1 MIFCFQAMNEC
12 LDIEVPCSKIHHTNQ
27 FDSGN
32 QSQSGNRFETD
43 GFQTVPADKLEKD
56 SNQFKFESGQFKT
69 GLNQFGS
76 TGSDFKTG
84 FEFGS
89 QHTHAGSPMEQ
100 DFKTGNGFTN
110 GFKK

>member
-1 MIFCFQAMNEC
+1 MNY
-12 LDIEVPCSKIHHTNQ
+12 
-27 FDSGN
+27 
-32 QSQSGNRFETD
+32 FESN

-56 SNQFKFESGQFKT
+56 SNQFQFESGQLKPGF
-69 GLNQFGS
+69 NQFGS

-89 QHTHAGSPMEQ
+89 QHTHAPMEQ

-110 GFKK
+110 GFNK